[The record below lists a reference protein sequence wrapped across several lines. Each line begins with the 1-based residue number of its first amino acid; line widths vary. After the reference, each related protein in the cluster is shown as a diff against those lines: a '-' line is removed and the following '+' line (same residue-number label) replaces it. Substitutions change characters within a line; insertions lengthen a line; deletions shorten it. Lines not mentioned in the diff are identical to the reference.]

1 MQSFGID
8 TFVQEIEMVMLY
20 KKTERLEETYW
31 FVELD
36 TVKML
41 NEMDSFFPFSP
52 NSYIR
57 CLGCYTYTFSK

>member
-8 TFVQEIEMVMLY
+8 TFVQEIEMVMLH
-20 KKTERLEETYW
+20 KKIERVEEAYW

-41 NEMDSFFPFSP
+41 NEMDSFFPPLPPQLYPLSWLL
-52 NSYIR
+52 YI
-57 CLGCYTYTFSK
+57 YIYI